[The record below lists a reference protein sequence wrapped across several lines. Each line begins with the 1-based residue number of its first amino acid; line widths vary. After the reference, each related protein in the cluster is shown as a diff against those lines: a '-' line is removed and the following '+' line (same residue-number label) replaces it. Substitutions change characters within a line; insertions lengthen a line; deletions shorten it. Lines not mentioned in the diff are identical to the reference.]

1 MIPHGRGTIEADS
14 FDPLGAHFLLRWE
27 FLIPGLEFFVGNSR
41 LDIPKECR
49 EKKVDKFAKKYLPYI
64 TTSTINGQEYLQ
76 KHLLSFLWSYEGDTL
91 FWPGL
96 ASCRYAKPVMEWY
109 EANGGHSGFSW
120 TLTIPINKGRRLGG
134 TTVMRHSHDVML
146 SGGYGEGKGQEL
158 REFDIDLV
166 FRQSS
171 EGLRIMELLRQENSV
186 NSKLIKSITTV
197 LSDYLVRRFG
207 YHPNAYN
214 VLKSSST
221 AIPHALW
228 FYPHG
233 RGQGKHSGK
242 IHYHIEYMVKKY
254 KQQVHQPRRLGNV
267 DTIDGDDNNMLQ
279 ASEIQNDSIERLK
292 YIVPT
297 DASLEVIKNDWGQ
310 TFGARK
316 IIRDNGDDAKLVDEL
331 LEAFPLMIEFSGS
344 LV

>member
-1 MIPHGRGTIEADS
+1 MSYRKFSSLKQHIIKKHPITAPDFHHQQQHKQYHQQFDHLQPDNSSCTEENIAPIMGAESANLVDEELEQEEDDLIEEDDS
-14 FDPLGAHFLLRWE
+14 TE
-27 FLIPGLEFFVGNSR
+27 
-41 LDIPKECR
+41 
-49 EKKVDKFAKKYLPYI
+49 
-64 TTSTINGQEYLQ
+64 
-76 KHLLSFLWSYEGDTL
+76 
-91 FWPGL
+91 
-96 ASCRYAKPVMEWY
+96 Y
-109 EANGGHSGFSW
+109 EAGHSIS
-120 TLTIPINKGRRLGG
+120 LEK
-134 TTVMRHSHDVML
+134 
-146 SGGYGEGKGQEL
+146 
-158 REFDIDLV
+158 EFDIDLV
-166 FRQSS
+166 FRQSA

-207 YHPNAYN
+207 YHPNMHYKDIIARSLVSKYN

-267 DTIDGDDNNMLQ
+267 DTIDVDDNNMLQ

-344 LV
+344 LISVDFEVMFPNAGDFNETWEILQPKILAKHHSLHSYIKSRE